1 MTKGKDHA
9 TLRIHLARTERR
21 KIQILNKKK
30 IDEQNRKIL
39 GDITLDDNIKELDKL
54 RDMQMEKTI
63 TAQPQQLMNGLV
75 NVVGT

>member
-54 RDMQMEKTI
+54 RDM
-63 TAQPQQLMNGLV
+63 
-75 NVVGT
+75 